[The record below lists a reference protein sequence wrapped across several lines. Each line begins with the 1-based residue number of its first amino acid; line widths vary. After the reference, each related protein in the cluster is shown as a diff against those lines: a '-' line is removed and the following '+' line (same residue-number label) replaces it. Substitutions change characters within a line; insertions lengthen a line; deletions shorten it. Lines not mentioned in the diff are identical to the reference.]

1 MTLLVTGAAGFL
13 GRNLVAALIQSGERV
28 VAFGRA
34 DRRPSPSPGVTW
46 VNADLNMF
54 DHWETLLEDVS
65 TVYHLAWSSLP
76 HSANADPS
84 RDASTNILTTLRL
97 LEGLRSRPGV
107 RFVFPS
113 SGGTVYGRLDVVP
126 VSEEHPT
133 KPLTAYGISK
143 LTVENYLNFF
153 GDAHG
158 LDPVSLRISNLFGPG
173 QAFGR
178 GFGAIAT
185 LSAFAFRGEPIRIYG
200 DGETVR
206 DYIFVTDVVAALLKA
221 GRSSATSRVL
231 NIGTGEGRSLNDI
244 VNIVARYVDYP
255 LKVNYEAPRPF
266 DIPVSVLK
274 IDRARNEL
282 GWAPIVPFDE
292 GAAQTILDV
301 RSRL

>member
-1 MTLLVTGAAGFL
+1 MTSLVTGAAGFL
-13 GRNLVAALIQSGERV
+13 GRNLTAALVRSGERV

-34 DRRPSPSPGVTW
+34 ERRPSPSAGMTW
-46 VNADLNMF
+46 VNADLNTF
-54 DHWETLLEDVS
+54 DHWEALLEDVS

-76 HSANADPS
+76 HSAHADPF

-107 RFVFPS
+107 RFVFTS
-113 SGGTVYGRLDVVP
+113 SGGTVYGHLDVVP
-126 VSEEHPT
+126 VPEEHPT

-185 LSAFAFRGEPIRIYG
+185 LSAFALRGEPIRIYG
-200 DGETVR
+200 DGQTVR
-206 DYIFVTDVVAALLKA
+206 DYIFVTDVVAALLRA
-221 GRSSATSRVL
+221 GRSGGTSRVL
-231 NIGTGEGRSLNDI
+231 NIGTGEGHSLNDI
-244 VNIVARYVDYP
+244 VNILAQYVEHP
-255 LKVNYEAPRPF
+255 VKVTYEAPRSF
-266 DIPVSVLK
+266 DIPISVLK

-282 GWAPIVPFDE
+282 GWSPVVPFDE
-292 GAAQTILDV
+292 GVAQTILDV
-301 RSRL
+301 QSRL

>member
-1 MTLLVTGAAGFL
+1 MTSLVTGAAGFL
-13 GRNLVAALIQSGERV
+13 GRNLTAALVQSGERV

-34 DRRPSPSPGVTW
+34 FRRPSPSAGVTW
-46 VNADLNMF
+46 VNADLSTF

-76 HSANADPS
+76 HSANADPL

-107 RFVFPS
+107 RFVFTS
-113 SGGTVYGRLDVVP
+113 SGGTVYGCLDVVP
-126 VSEEHPT
+126 VPEEHPT
-133 KPLTAYGISK
+133 KPLTAYGVSK
-143 LTVENYLNFF
+143 LTIENYLNFF
-153 GDAHG
+153 SDAHG

-185 LSAFAFRGEPIRIYG
+185 LSAFALRGEPIRIYG

-206 DYIFVTDVVAALLKA
+206 DYIFVTDVVEALLRA

-231 NIGTGEGRSLNDI
+231 NIGTGEGHSLNDI
-244 VNIVARYVDYP
+244 VNIVARYIDRP
-255 LKVNYEAPRPF
+255 LKVNYEARRSF

-274 IDRARNEL
+274 IERARNEL
-282 GWAPIVPFDE
+282 GWSPIVPFNE
-292 GAAQTILDV
+292 GVAQTILDV
-301 RSRL
+301 KSRL